1 MVTIA
6 QLVER
11 WIVVPKVVG
20 SSPTGHPK
28 IKIRPT
34 TYHRIGACQVVA
46 RKAVNSGHM
55 KPTARIINVGL
66 LVRLVLSRLTANV
79 DIRL

>member
-1 MVTIA
+1 
-6 QLVER
+6 
-11 WIVVPKVVG
+11 
-20 SSPTGHPK
+20 
-28 IKIRPT
+28 
-34 TYHRIGACQVVA
+34 
-46 RKAVNSGHM
+46 VNSGHM